1 MISVTFVKLS
11 GRITSRGDATE
22 PGDLRIPCPVLCMFL
37 KPEYNLVGSMQ
48 HVL

>member
-1 MISVTFVKLS
+1 MISVTFVS
-11 GRITSRGDATE
+11 SVAAHHVARDATE